1 MRASQR
7 GSFWHR
13 HQRRLAP
20 WLFLVPGIA
29 RFALYVM
36 APIFQPGAAGKSP
49 LADLL
54 GAATPRP
61 KDSRVALA
69 REFLARQAV
78 ARSGW
83 SQLGAMP

>member
-7 GSFWHR
+7 GSFLHR

-20 WLFLVPGIA
+20 WLFLAPGIA
-29 RFALYVM
+29 MFALYVM
-36 APIFQPGAAGKSP
+36 APSFQPGAASKSP

-61 KDSRVALA
+61 KDSRAALA
-69 REFLARQAV
+69 REPLARQAV

-83 SQLGAMP
+83 SQLEAIP